1 MHDLTLITMLATAL
15 AAALALGWFTQRL
28 GLSPIVGYL
37 VAGIVVGPHTP
48 GFVADTRL
56 ASQLSEIGVILLMF
70 GVGLHF
76 HPQDLLRV
84 WRIALPGAIAQ
95 SAIATLLGVGI
106 AVFFGWSP
114 TSGLILGMGLAVAST
129 VVLMRMLGE
138 QGRLASNE
146 GHLAVGWLIVEDI
159 FTVLALVILPA
170 IAVST
175 TPLNLCWSI
184 LFAIVKV
191 MAFSLIIWFLG
202 PRIISPIL
210 ERMAKIRSAELFTLS
225 VFVIAISVAAIAAEV
240 FHVSVALGAFV
251 GGLVVAQSRV
261 GHQASTD
268 MLPFKNVFSALFFVS
283 VGMLFDPDF
292 AFYNPGILILALL
305 VIMVAKPLVA
315 VAIVLLLKG
324 NATTALTVAI
334 GLAQIG
340 EFSFIL
346 AALSYSLG
354 LLPTQGYD
362 LLIAAA
368 LISISLNPIL
378 FRLIPIFESWLAS
391 SKQNGINVNLKNQVL
406 ENPPTVIL
414 VGYGKTGKS
423 VAETL
428 IDDIDNLVIIDKD
441 FNAVEEALQHGLRA
455 HYGNGRS
462 EAVLI
467 AAGITSAKY
476 IMIMFSSI
484 TDAMDICQSA
494 RRLNP
499 TMQIISLANTES
511 EKKWLEEFG
520 SQYTINPHEE
530 VKKAIELKLQR
541 GKYTT

>member
-15 AAALALGWFTQRL
+15 TAALALGWFTQRL

-48 GFVADTRL
+48 GFVADSRL
-56 ASQLSEIGVILLMF
+56 ASQISEIGVILLMF

-76 HPQDLLRV
+76 HPQELFKV
-84 WRIALPGAIAQ
+84 WRIAVPGAIVQ
-95 SAIATLLGVGI
+95 SAITTLFGVGI
-106 AVFFGWSP
+106 ALLFGWSA
-114 TSGLILGMGLAVAST
+114 TSGLILGMALSVAST

-146 GHLAVGWLIVEDI
+146 GHVTVGWLIVEDI
-159 FTVLALVILPA
+159 FTVIALVILPA
-170 IAVST
+170 IAVSS

-184 LFAIVKV
+184 IFAILKV
-191 MAFSLIIWFLG
+191 VAFSFIIWFLG
-202 PRIISPIL
+202 PRVISPIL
-210 ERMAKIRSAELFTLS
+210 ERMAKTRSAELFTLS

-268 MLPFKNVFSALFFVS
+268 MLPFKDVFSALFFVS

-292 AFYNPGILILALL
+292 AFYNPGILIMTLF
-305 VIMVAKPLVA
+305 VIMVVKPLVA
-315 VAIVLLLKG
+315 LGIVLLLKG
-324 NATTALTVAI
+324 KAITALTVAI
-334 GLAQIG
+334 GLSQIG

-362 LLIAAA
+362 LLIAGA

-378 FRLIPIFESWLAS
+378 FRFIPIFESWLFS
-391 SKQNGINVNLKNQVL
+391 SKQRTMNIDSNNTIL
-406 ENPPTVIL
+406 EISPSVIL
-414 VGYGKTGKS
+414 VGYGKTGKY

-428 IDDIDNLVIIDKD
+428 IEDADNLVIIDKD
-441 FNAVEEALQHGLRA
+441 FNAVEQALLHGFRA

-467 AAGITSAKY
+467 AAGITAAHY
-476 IMIMFSSI
+476 IIIMFSSI
-484 TDAMDICQSA
+484 TEAMDICQAA
-494 RRLNP
+494 RKLNP
-499 TMQIISLANTES
+499 SILIISLANSES

-520 SQYTINPHEE
+520 SDYAINPHDE
-530 VKKAIELKLQR
+530 VKKAIELTLHHS
-541 GKYTT
+541 KYKA